1 MTNQVRHL
9 LWLLF
14 FTSFAHTAESSF
26 LANFE
31 TFWNTKHTFQRD
43 ETIDLLVNTATSQ
56 VTGDTLGYYRLPF
69 VCPNSSNAKPVH
81 LSLAEI
87 INGDRFWQSDYHLS
101 FLKDEP
107 CLRICDRVMN
117 QGTIER
123 SVEVIK
129 NDYIANWVVDGIPAS
144 TTFISDDGLSAPKK
158 YYIPGF
164 SLGYMQGDDAY
175 INNHVMIVI
184 RYHKESDDPEKY
196 SIVGVEVY
204 PKSVNGAICPGASK
218 DFQHLK
224 LTPEEKSQLIPFTYS
239 IYWREDPEVEHKNR
253 WKMYI
258 DPSFIDERGNVNK
271 SSSNSTTIHWVSL
284 INSFVMLSFVSII
297 VAFVLLTTFRSNFA
311 SDTASEFSQIAQN
324 SFSRPIF
331 LNLLS
336 ILTGS
341 GIQLIFTLLGSG
353 LLSFVFF
360 GNTFG
365 RQTTIFS
372 AVIAVLI
379 IGGFFAGFSSIQLY
393 KLFSKSAEDLN
404 LKKTII
410 ISSLSGSALMTL
422 SLIVV
427 VITNVLVFDPDS
439 PRSIKFGTF
448 MFLFLVYVIL
458 QIPISVI
465 GGIISKHFNLLT
477 NLLAK
482 KIPEFSSASVPMKKS
497 TFKQSSSSS
506 KRYPLYLRFPFSL
519 LILGIIPCSIVF
531 IESRFLYVT
540 LLVERASATYFM
552 YGFIISAAIL
562 LLVVMVEIG
571 IVATYL
577 RLLNVNSQVNWQWWT
592 FLTCSFSIW
601 IYLVPLSIY
610 HLVFK
615 MKLIDSGSPV
625 LYMVYTTILNTI
637 VSIACGSLA
646 LWSATMFVYA
656 VVYSAGTKED

>member
-1 MTNQVRHL
+1 
-9 LWLLF
+9 
-14 FTSFAHTAESSF
+14 
-26 LANFE
+26 
-31 TFWNTKHTFQRD
+31 
-43 ETIDLLVNTATSQ
+43 
-56 VTGDTLGYYRLPF
+56 
-69 VCPNSSNAKPVH
+69 
-81 LSLAEI
+81 
-87 INGDRFWQSDYHLS
+87 
-101 FLKDEP
+101 
-107 CLRICDRVMN
+107 
-117 QGTIER
+117 
-123 SVEVIK
+123 
-129 NDYIANWVVDGIPAS
+129 
-144 TTFISDDGLSAPKK
+144 
-158 YYIPGF
+158 
-164 SLGYMQGDDAY
+164 
-175 INNHVMIVI
+175 
-184 RYHKESDDPEKY
+184 
-196 SIVGVEVY
+196 
-204 PKSVNGAICPGASK
+204 
-218 DFQHLK
+218 
-224 LTPEEKSQLIPFTYS
+224 
-239 IYWREDPEVEHKNR
+239 
-253 WKMYI
+253 
-258 DPSFIDERGNVNK
+258 
-271 SSSNSTTIHWVSL
+271 
-284 INSFVMLSFVSII
+284 
-297 VAFVLLTTFRSNFA
+297 
-311 SDTASEFSQIAQN
+311 
-324 SFSRPIF
+324 
-331 LNLLS
+331 
-336 ILTGS
+336 
-341 GIQLIFTLLGSG
+341 
-353 LLSFVFF
+353 
-360 GNTFG
+360 
-365 RQTTIFS
+365 
-372 AVIAVLI
+372 
-379 IGGFFAGFSSIQLY
+379 
-393 KLFSKSAEDLN
+393 
-404 LKKTII
+404 
-410 ISSLSGSALMTL
+410 MTL